1 MRSSKALR
9 LKLLDR
15 LNFSDCVKLFTR
27 WAILG
32 ALDTQKARNLSR
44 RSQLGQADCAIAKS
58 GSRPAKRNRE
68 MAKKNR
74 SFSYSRSA
82 KSLQENATN
91 AGSAA
96 GASYTLVGAILV
108 LGGIGYGVDKWR
120 GTAPWG
126 LIIGLALGMIV
137 GFYDLVKTTW
147 RR

>member
-1 MRSSKALR
+1 
-9 LKLLDR
+9 
-15 LNFSDCVKLFTR
+15 
-27 WAILG
+27 
-32 ALDTQKARNLSR
+32 
-44 RSQLGQADCAIAKS
+44 
-58 GSRPAKRNRE
+58 

-96 GASYTLVGAILV
+96 GASYALGGSILV
-108 LGGIGYGVDKWR
+108 LGALGYGFDKWR
-120 GTAPWG
+120 DTSPWG
-126 LIIGLALGMIV
+126 LLVGLTLGIVV